1 MPRQVRRTS
10 GTGGEQDMSDESS
23 GSKGNGVEG
32 PSLTL
37 EAMGIHKGLPLEI
50 ENDSAEAMRSA
61 IQLLLDIEA
70 IKRTKHAYFRCIDT
84 ANFEELATLFH
95 PDVQVHFKGGTY
107 EWKLSGRDE
116 YVASVRQSFHT
127 RSVGHHNAHHP
138 EIDVLS
144 PTEATGV
151 WYLTDNMW
159 IMNLK
164 NFTTGTALY
173 WDRYEKVDGRWLI
186 KDTKY
191 ERIYE
196 LNERC
201 DPEPKFDSHYLGK
214 YGTRLQE

>member
-1 MPRQVRRTS
+1 M
-10 GTGGEQDMSDESS
+10 
-23 GSKGNGVEG
+23 SKGNGAG
-32 PSLTL
+32 APSLTR
-37 EAMGIHKGLPLEI
+37 EAMGIHDGLPLAIANE
-50 ENDSAEAMRSA
+50 SPEALRDA
-61 IQLLLDIEA
+61 VQLLLDIES

-84 ANFEELATLFH
+84 GNFDELATLFH

-116 YVASVRQSFHT
+116 YVASVKQSFHS

-144 PTEATGV
+144 ASEATGV

-159 IMNLK
+159 ILDAQA
-164 NFTTGTALY
+164 FTTGTAIY

-186 KDTKY
+186 RDTKY

-196 LNERC
+196 LNERR
-201 DPEPKFDSHYLGK
+201 DPEPRFDYHYLGK
-214 YGTRLQE
+214 YGAKRQA